1 MFDHILIASF
11 GTGVASARASIDAV
25 EQALARQA
33 GLPHTCAFTSEAV
46 RSILARR
53 GESVPSAAQ
62 ALEAAAHAGARRVF
76 VQPTHMLYGGEY
88 EKLRAEVSTA
98 RPCFEKLCL
107 GAPLLAGSAEVR
119 CLARVLAEAY
129 PPRKGE
135 RLVLVGHGAAHFA
148 DIVYPAMQ
156 TVFRMEGRGDVYV
169 GTLKGWTGFDEVLA
183 QLRQSGAGA
192 VHLVPLLLAAGGHA
206 QHDMAGEDG
215 QSWKARLQQAGFSV
229 RCTMAGLGLLPGVQQ
244 MYAEHLREGLQE
256 EGGGRQWT
264 E

>member
-169 GTLKGWTGFDEVLA
+169 GTLKGWPGFDEVLA
-183 QLRQSGAGA
+183 QLKEDGCGQALPVPFMLVAGD
-192 VHLVPLLLAAGGHA
+192 HA
-206 QHDMAGEDG
+206 LNDMAGEDG

>member
-1 MFDHILIASF
+1 MFDHVLIASF
-11 GTGVASARASIDAV
+11 GTGMAPARASIDAV
-25 EQALARQA
+25 ERALARQA
-33 GLPHTCAFTSEAV
+33 GLPHTCAITSEAV
-46 RSILARR
+46 RGILARR
-53 GESVPSAAQ
+53 GESVLSAAQ
-62 ALEAAAHAGARRVF
+62 ALEKAARAGVRRIF

-88 EKLRAEVSTA
+88 EKLRAEVNA
-98 RPCFEKLCL
+98 VRPRFEKLCL
-107 GAPLLAGSAEVR
+107 GVPLLAGSAEVR
-119 CLARVLAEAY
+119 RLAKVLAETY
-129 PPRKGE
+129 PRRKGE
-135 RLVLVGHGAAHFA
+135 RLVFVGHGAAHFA

-156 TVFRMEGRGDVYV
+156 TAFRMEGRGDVYV
-169 GTLKGWTGFDEVLA
+169 GTLKGWPGFDEVLA

-229 RCTMAGLGLLPGVQQ
+229 RYTMAGLGLLPGVQQ